1 MKKLNPSQLIILC
14 LAGVLIYQQFFM
26 GNTYKKEYE
35 RMLKEKENEYLSQI
49 EKLES
54 EADSL
59 LQLNLGLSN
68 QIAEIDKDIHD
79 QGACHGTECGAFT
92 AHEARP
98 ADDACRDGVQ
108 FHHLSHLRITHA
120 DPRHHHQA
128 PQACQ

>member
-1 MKKLNPSQLIILC
+1 MKKLNPSQLVIVC
-14 LAGVLIYQQFFM
+14 LVGVLIYQQFFM

-68 QIAEIDKDIHD
+68 QIAEIDNQIDAKNAQLLNLRKRYEEQLDKFDDMSDDDLI
-79 QGACHGTECGAFT
+79 TAF
-92 AHEARP
+92 ANA
-98 ADDACRDGVQ
+98 
-108 FHHLSHLRITHA
+108 FN
-120 DPRHHHQA
+120 
-128 PQACQ
+128 

>member
-1 MKKLNPSQLIILC
+1 MKKLNPSQLVIVC
-14 LAGVLIYQQFFM
+14 LVGVLIYQQFFM

-68 QIAEIDKDIHD
+68 QIAEIDNQIDAKNAQLLNLRKRYEEQMDKFDDMSDDDLI
-79 QGACHGTECGAFT
+79 TAF
-92 AHEARP
+92 ANA
-98 ADDACRDGVQ
+98 
-108 FHHLSHLRITHA
+108 FN
-120 DPRHHHQA
+120 
-128 PQACQ
+128 

>member
-1 MKKLNPSQLIILC
+1 MRKLNPSQLVIVC
-14 LAGVLIYQQFFM
+14 LVGVLIYQQFFM

-68 QIAEIDKDIHD
+68 QIAEIDNQIDAKNAQLLNLRKRYEEQMDKFDDMSDDDLI
-79 QGACHGTECGAFT
+79 AAFT
-92 AHEARP
+92 NA
-98 ADDACRDGVQ
+98 
-108 FHHLSHLRITHA
+108 FN
-120 DPRHHHQA
+120 
-128 PQACQ
+128 

>member
-26 GNTYKKEYE
+26 GNTYKKEYQ

-68 QIAEIDKDIHD
+68 QIAEIDNQIDAKNAQLLNLRKRYEEQMDKFDDMSDDDLI
-79 QGACHGTECGAFT
+79 TAF
-92 AHEARP
+92 ANA
-98 ADDACRDGVQ
+98 
-108 FHHLSHLRITHA
+108 FN
-120 DPRHHHQA
+120 
-128 PQACQ
+128 